1 MTNLAAKFKKEMFH
15 LTIHLFLNSVNLL
28 LRKCNN
34 KVLFPDCTAS
44 QYCAPALPKC
54 ECFCSPCLQLLNYL
68 LLFLRKNGGGHFE
81 FIYNVG
87 QSHDHDLLTRYNFQI
102 CRHTVLQNKNR
113 RKKNNKEN
121 KHSLCPIF

>member
-81 FIYNVG
+81 FTYNVG
-87 QSHDHDLLTRYNFQI
+87 QSHDHDLLTKYNSQI
-102 CRHTVLQNKNR
+102 CRHRVLQNR
-113 RKKNNKEN
+113 RKKTKQNKEN